1 MKGENSDMGPGGFD
15 PNNFD
20 RIFAAEDRHFWFR
33 ARNQVISALASQ
45 VVAQLSPGY
54 RVLEMSCVS

>member
-20 RIFAAEDRHFWFR
+20 RIFAAEGT
-33 ARNQVISALASQ
+33 ISLRYSRLTEIF
-45 VVAQLSPGY
+45 LS
-54 RVLEMSCVS
+54 